1 MAKHRTTLL
10 LDPELVRA
18 AQKALRAATVTE
30 TVEWSLRA
38 ALNQNRREALRKRLG
53 GFDLS
58 LDLKELR
65 RLRK

>member
-10 LDPELVRA
+10 LDHDLVQA
-18 AQKALRAATVTE
+18 AQKALRATTVTE
-30 TVEWSLRA
+30 TVERSLQA
-38 ALNQNRREALRKRLG
+38 ALNQSRREALRKRLG
-53 GFDLS
+53 AFDLD

>member
-10 LDPELVRA
+10 LDPDLVQA
-18 AQKALRAATVTE
+18 AQKALRTTTVTE
-30 TVEWSLRA
+30 TVERSLQA
-38 ALNQNRREALRKRLG
+38 ALNQSRREALRKRLG
-53 GFDLS
+53 AFDLD

>member
-1 MAKHRTTLL
+1 ML
-10 LDPELVRA
+10 LDPDLVQA

-30 TVEWSLRA
+30 TVERSLQT
-38 ALNQNRREALRKRLG
+38 ALNQSRREALRKRLG
-53 GFDLS
+53 AFDLD